1 MVRGEVAL
9 GGSVV
14 SLDDDA
20 VRRLLNGIAA
30 ARLDLSRALAPGG
43 DRCKAARP

>member
-9 GGSVV
+9 ARLRRVV
-14 SLDDDA
+14 DDDA

-30 ARLDLSRALAPGG
+30 ARLGLPRALAPGG